1 VNLLDRLQSIDRRII
16 FVLIALA
23 VIIPILRG
31 IGLPVRVTDEVK
43 RLYDA
48 VEALPPGS
56 KVLISL
62 DYDPATFPEVYPMN
76 LAVVRHLFRK
86 DLKVVAMALWPMGPS
101 LGEMAFDIAA
111 EEYGKEYGE
120 DYVNLGYKIGG
131 IAVISRVAT
140 AIREVYPEDQL
151 GTPIGELPVM
161 EGVTGFRDFRFIVD
175 FSAGDPGVP
184 YWVMIAASR
193 YHMPLGA
200 GCTAVSAPNFYPYLD
215 AGQLV
220 GLLGGMK
227 GAAEYEKLMG
237 AHGLATSGMD
247 AQSIAHAVVIFF
259 IVFGNVIY
267 FMTRRRKA

>member
-1 VNLLDRLQSIDRRII
+1 MSLLDRLTRIDRRIV
-16 FVLIALA
+16 FVMIALA
-23 VIIPILRG
+23 VIIPTIKG
-31 IGLPVRVTDEVK
+31 IGLPVRVSDEV
-43 RLYDA
+43 RQLYEAID
-48 VEALPPGS
+48 ALPRGS

-76 LAVVRHLFRK
+76 LAVVRHLFKK
-86 DLKVVAMALWPMGPS
+86 DLRVVAMALWPMGPS
-101 LGEMAFDIAA
+101 LGEMAFDVAA

-120 DYVNLGYKIGG
+120 DFANLGYKIGG

-140 AIREVYPEDQL
+140 GMRDIYPEDQL
-151 GTPIGELPVM
+151 GRPIDELPVM
-161 EGVTGFRDFRFIVD
+161 EGVTGFKDFKFIVD

-215 AGQLV
+215 AGHLV
-220 GLLGGMK
+220 GLMGGMK
-227 GAAEYEKLMG
+227 GAAEYEILLG
-237 AHGLATSGMD
+237 VSGLATSGMD
-247 AQSIAHAVVIFF
+247 AQSIAHVVIIFF

-267 FMTRRRKA
+267 FAIRRRKA

>member
-1 VNLLDRLQSIDRRII
+1 VSLLDRLKSIDRRII
-16 FVLIALA
+16 FVLIALS
-23 VIIPILRG
+23 VIIPVLRG
-31 IGLPVRVTDEVK
+31 IGLPVRVSAEV
-43 RLYDA
+43 RQLYDA
-48 VEALPPGS
+48 IEALPPGS

-62 DYDPATFPEVYPMN
+62 DYDPETFPEVYPMN
-76 LAVVRHLFRK
+76 LAIVRHMFRK
-86 DLKVVAMALWPMGPS
+86 DLEVVAMALWPMGPS
-101 LGEMAFDIAA
+101 LGEMAFDVAA

-120 DYVNLGYKIGG
+120 DYANLGYKIGG

-140 AIREVYPEDQL
+140 GIRQVYPEDQL
-151 GTPIGELPVM
+151 GRPINELPVM
-161 EGVTGFRDFRFIVD
+161 DGVTGFRFIVD

-227 GAAEYEKLMG
+227 GAAEYEKLIG
-237 AHGLATSGMD
+237 ASGLATSGMD
-247 AQSIAHAVVIFF
+247 AQSIAHVVIIFF

-267 FMTRRRKA
+267 FATRRTKA

>member
-1 VNLLDRLQSIDRRII
+1 MSLLDRLQTIDRRII
-16 FVLIALA
+16 FALIALS
-23 VIIPILRG
+23 VIIPILKG
-31 IGLPVRVTDEVK
+31 IGLPVRVSEEVE
-43 RLYDA
+43 RLYEA
-48 VEALPPGS
+48 IEALPPGS

-111 EEYGKEYGE
+111 EEYGKEYGT

-140 AIREVYPEDQL
+140 AMREIYPEDQL
-151 GTPIGELPVM
+151 GTSIDELPVM
-161 EGVTGFRDFRFIVD
+161 DGVTGFKDFKFVLD

-220 GLLGGMK
+220 GLMGGMK
-227 GAAEYEKLMG
+227 GAAEYEKLVG
-237 AHGLATSGMD
+237 ESGLATSGMD
-247 AQSIAHAVVIFF
+247 AQSIAHVVIIFF
-259 IVFGNVIY
+259 IVFGNVMY
-267 FMTRRRKA
+267 FTAKRKKT

>member
-1 VNLLDRLQSIDRRII
+1 LRLLDKLTSIDRRIV
-16 FVLIALA
+16 FALIALS
-23 VIIPILRG
+23 VIVPIIRG
-31 IGLPVRVTDEVK
+31 IGLPVRVSDEVR

-48 VEALPPGS
+48 IDALPPGS

-76 LAVVRHLFRK
+76 LAVVRHLFKK
-86 DLKVVAMALWPMGPS
+86 DVKVVAMALWPMGPS

-140 AIREVYPEDQL
+140 SMREIYPEDQL
-151 GTPIGELPVM
+151 GRPIEELPVM
-161 EGVTGFRDFRFIVD
+161 DGVTGFVNFKFIVD

-220 GLLGGMK
+220 GLMGGMK
-227 GAAEYEKLMG
+227 GAAEYEKLLG
-237 AHGLATSGMD
+237 ASGLATSGMD
-247 AQSIAHAVVIFF
+247 AQSAAHVVIILF
-259 IVFGNVIY
+259 IVFGNVVY
-267 FMTRRRKA
+267 FLMRKRNA

>member
-1 VNLLDRLQSIDRRII
+1 VNLLDRLKSIDRRII

-23 VIIPILRG
+23 VIIPILRS
-31 IGLPVRVTDEVK
+31 IGLPVRVSEPVQ

-48 VEALPPGS
+48 VEELPPGS

-76 LAVVRHLFRK
+76 LAVVRHLLAK
-86 DLKVVAMALWPMGPS
+86 DIKVVAMALWPMGPS
-101 LGEMAFDIAA
+101 LGEMAFNVAA
-111 EEYGKEYGE
+111 EEYNKEYGK

-131 IAVISRVAT
+131 IVVISQVAT
-140 AIREVYPEDQL
+140 RMKNVYPLDQL
-151 GTPIGELPVM
+151 GTLIDSIPIM
-161 EGVTGFRDFRFIVD
+161 EGVTGFKDFKLIIT
-175 FSAGDPGVP
+175 FSAGDPGIP
-184 YWVMIAASR
+184 YWVMIASSR

-200 GCTAVSAPNFYPYLD
+200 GCTAVSAPNFYPYLS

-227 GAAEYEKLMG
+227 GAAEYEKLIQ
-237 AHGLATSGMD
+237 ASGLAIAGMD
-247 AQSIAHAVVIFF
+247 AQSIAHAVIIFF

-267 FMTRRRKA
+267 FMVRRRSK